1 MCIRDRLWDCDG
13 TIMDTERLYAYAWQT
28 HLKQFGLSI
37 PEDEI
42 KQFVGV
48 DDRIV
53 HSFYSDQVDLEN
65 FDQTM
70 HKLGFIIEN
79 SLDER
84 IIFQDAKQLLYQ
96 LSHLE
101 FKQACASASPYNLLS
116 KKLQKFKVDSYFDFI
131 IGGDQ
136 VNRNKPYPDIYNK
149 AIEKLGTSYNLVIED
164 SPTGI
169 LSGKASGS
177 FVLAIDRGMF
187 SKEQL
192 SDADQIVEMLD
203 IEIINKIFK
212 SL

>member
-1 MCIRDRLWDCDG
+1 MYGILWDCDG

-149 AIEKLGTSYNLVIED
+149 AIEKMGTSYNLVIED

-177 FVLAIDRGMF
+177 YVLAIDRGMF

>member
-1 MCIRDRLWDCDG
+1 MYGILWDCDG

-48 DDRIV
+48 DDKIV

-192 SDADQIVEMLD
+192 SEADQIVEMLD

>member
-1 MCIRDRLWDCDG
+1 MYGILWDCDG

-116 KKLQKFKVDSYFDFI
+116 KKLQKYKVDSYFDFI

-192 SDADQIVEMLD
+192 SEADQIVEMLD
-203 IEIINKIFK
+203 IEIINQILKV
-212 SL
+212 S

>member
-1 MCIRDRLWDCDG
+1 MYGILWDCDG

-192 SDADQIVEMLD
+192 SEADQIVEMLD
-203 IEIINKIFK
+203 IEIINKIFE

>member
-1 MCIRDRLWDCDG
+1 MHGILWDCDG
-13 TIMDTERLYAYAWQT
+13 TILDTERLYAYAWQT

-177 FVLAIDRGMF
+177 YVLAIDRGMF

-192 SDADQIVEMLD
+192 SEADQIVEMLD

>member
-1 MCIRDRLWDCDG
+1 MYGILWDCDG

-177 FVLAIDRGMF
+177 YVLAIDRGMF

-192 SDADQIVEMLD
+192 SEADQIVKMLD

>member
-1 MCIRDRLWDCDG
+1 MYGILWDCDG

-28 HLKQFGLSI
+28 HLKEFGLSI

-53 HSFYSDQVDLEN
+53 HSFYSNQVGLEN
-65 FDQTM
+65 FDKTM
-70 HKLGFIIEN
+70 SKLGFIIEN

-84 IIFQDAKQLLYQ
+84 IIFQDAKQLLHQ
-96 LSHLE
+96 LSHLGH
-101 FKQACASASPYNLLS
+101 KQACVSASPYGLLS
-116 KKLQKFKVDSYFDFI
+116 KKLQKFKIDTYFHFV

-136 VNRNKPYPDIYNK
+136 VERNKPYPDIYNK
-149 AIEKLGTSYNLVIED
+149 AIENLGSSYNLVIED
-164 SPTGI
+164 SPPGI
-169 LSGKASGS
+169 SSGKTSGCY
-177 FVLAIDRGMF
+177 VLAIDRGIF

-192 SDADQIVEMLD
+192 SEADKIVDKLD
-203 IEIINKIFK
+203 LEIINKILK

>member
-1 MCIRDRLWDCDG
+1 MYGILWDCDG

-136 VNRNKPYPDIYNK
+136 VNKNKPYPDIYNK

-177 FVLAIDRGMF
+177 YVLAIDRGMF
-187 SKEQL
+187 SKEEL
-192 SDADQIVEMLD
+192 SEADQIVEMLD

>member
-1 MCIRDRLWDCDG
+1 MYGILWDCDG

-177 FVLAIDRGMF
+177 YVLAIDRGMF

-192 SDADQIVEMLD
+192 SEADQIVEMLD
-203 IEIINKIFK
+203 IEIINKIFQ

>member
-1 MCIRDRLWDCDG
+1 MYGILWDCDG

-136 VNRNKPYPDIYNK
+136 VNRNKPYPDIYNM

-177 FVLAIDRGMF
+177 YVLAIDRGMF

-192 SDADQIVEMLD
+192 SEADQIVKILD
-203 IEIINKIFK
+203 LEIINKILK

>member
-1 MCIRDRLWDCDG
+1 MLGILWDCDG

-28 HLKQFGLSI
+28 HLKELGLNI

-70 HKLGFIIEN
+70 SKLGSIIEN

-84 IIFQDAKQLLYQ
+84 IIFQDSKQVLYQ
-96 LSHLE
+96 LSQLE
-101 FKQACASASPYNLLS
+101 HKQACVSASPYGLLS
-116 KKLQKFKVDSYFDFI
+116 KKLEKFNIDSYFDFV

-136 VNRNKPYPDIYNK
+136 VSRNKPYPDIYNR
-149 AIEKLGTSYNLVIED
+149 AIEKLGTFYNLVIED

-169 LSGKASGS
+169 SSGKASGS
-177 FVLAIDRGMF
+177 YVLAIDRGIF
-187 SKEQL
+187 SKEEL
-192 SDADQIVEMLD
+192 SEADQIVEMLD
-203 IEIINKIFK
+203 LEIINKILK

>member
-1 MCIRDRLWDCDG
+1 MYGILWDCDG

-37 PEDEI
+37 LEDEI
-42 KQFVGV
+42 KQFIGV

-65 FDQTM
+65 FDKTM
-70 HKLGFIIEN
+70 SKLGFIIEN

-101 FKQACASASPYNLLS
+101 YKQACASASPYNLLS

-136 VNRNKPYPDIYNK
+136 VSRNKPYPDIYNR

-177 FVLAIDRGMF
+177 YVLAIDRGMF

-192 SDADQIVEMLD
+192 SEADQIVEMLD

>member
-1 MCIRDRLWDCDG
+1 MYGILWDCDG

-101 FKQACASASPYNLLS
+101 FKQACASASPYKLLS

-136 VNRNKPYPDIYNK
+136 VNRNKPYPDIYNR

-177 FVLAIDRGMF
+177 YVLAIDRGMF

-192 SDADQIVEMLD
+192 SEADQIVEMLD

>member
-1 MCIRDRLWDCDG
+1 MYGILWDCDG

-169 LSGKASGS
+169 LSDKASGS

-192 SDADQIVEMLD
+192 SEADQIVEMLD

>member
-1 MCIRDRLWDCDG
+1 MYGILWDCDG

-177 FVLAIDRGMF
+177 YVLAIDRGMF
-187 SKEQL
+187 SKEEL
-192 SDADQIVEMLD
+192 SEADQIVEMLD
-203 IEIINKIFK
+203 IEIINKIFE

>member
-1 MCIRDRLWDCDG
+1 MIGIHWDCDG

-28 HLKQFGLSI
+28 HLKAFGLSI

-42 KQFVGV
+42 KQFIGV

-53 HSFYSDQVDLEN
+53 HSFYSDQVNLEN

-136 VNRNKPYPDIYNK
+136 VNRNKPYPDIYNM

-192 SDADQIVEMLD
+192 SEADQIVEMLD
-203 IEIINKIFK
+203 IEIINKIFE

>member
-1 MCIRDRLWDCDG
+1 MLGILWDCDG
-13 TIMDTERLYAYAWQT
+13 TIMDTERLYAFAWQT
-28 HLKQFGLSI
+28 HLKEFGLSI

-48 DDRIV
+48 DDRTV

-70 HKLGFIIEN
+70 SKLGYIIEN

-84 IIFQDAKQLLYQ
+84 IIFQDSKQVLYQ
-96 LSHLE
+96 LSQLE
-101 FKQACASASPYNLLS
+101 HKQACVSASPYGLLS
-116 KKLQKFKVDSYFDFI
+116 KKLEKFNVDSYFDFV

-136 VNRNKPYPDIYNK
+136 VSRNKPYPDIYNR

-169 LSGKASGS
+169 SSGKASGS
-177 FVLAIDRGMF
+177 YVLAIDRGMF

-192 SDADQIVEMLD
+192 SEADQIVEMLD
-203 IEIINKIFK
+203 LEIINKILK

>member
-1 MCIRDRLWDCDG
+1 MYGILWDCDG

-149 AIEKLGTSYNLVIED
+149 AIEKLGTSNNLVIED

-169 LSGKASGS
+169 SSGKASGS
-177 FVLAIDRGMF
+177 YVLAIDRGMF

-192 SDADQIVEMLD
+192 SEADQIVEMLD
-203 IEIINKIFK
+203 IEIINQILKR
-212 SL
+212 L

>member
-1 MCIRDRLWDCDG
+1 MYGILWDCDG

-136 VNRNKPYPDIYNK
+136 VNRNKPYPDIYNM
-149 AIEKLGTSYNLVIED
+149 AIEKLGTSCNLVIED

-192 SDADQIVEMLD
+192 SEADQIVEMLD

>member
-1 MCIRDRLWDCDG
+1 MYGILWDCDG

-116 KKLQKFKVDSYFDFI
+116 KKLQKFKVDSHFDFI

-136 VNRNKPYPDIYNK
+136 VNRNKPYPDIYNM

-192 SDADQIVEMLD
+192 SEADQIVEMLD

>member
-1 MCIRDRLWDCDG
+1 MYGILWDCDG

-136 VNRNKPYPDIYNK
+136 VNKNKPYPDIYNK

-192 SDADQIVEMLD
+192 SEADQIVEMLD

>member
-1 MCIRDRLWDCDG
+1 MYGILWDCDG

-101 FKQACASASPYNLLS
+101 LKQACASASPYNLLS

-149 AIEKLGTSYNLVIED
+149 AIEKLGTSNNLVIED

-169 LSGKASGS
+169 SSGKASGS
-177 FVLAIDRGMF
+177 YVLAVDRGMF

-192 SDADQIVEMLD
+192 SEADQIVEMLD
-203 IEIINKIFK
+203 IEIINQILK

>member
-1 MCIRDRLWDCDG
+1 MYGILWDCDG

-177 FVLAIDRGMF
+177 YVLAIDRGMF

-192 SDADQIVEMLD
+192 SEADQIVEMLD

>member
-1 MCIRDRLWDCDG
+1 MYGILWDCDG

-136 VNRNKPYPDIYNK
+136 VSRNKPYPDIYNK

-177 FVLAIDRGMF
+177 YVLAIDRGIF
-187 SKEQL
+187 SEEQL
-192 SDADQIVEMLD
+192 SEADQIVEMLD